1 MARLNAPE
9 VDPARPYWSGWPFR
23 VVLVH
28 RPGAFLSD
36 QVAAAV
42 AVLDEFRAEC
52 HRAYFAFNGTVNG
65 RFDASVTYGKLLRGR
80 DRRFTVGTEFP
91 DGEQRP
97 GKSTIASLT
106 VGELLD
112 SLAEG
117 GDFEDRQNRALV
129 VMLYHRW
136 DEWYRHRIGS
146 ALGLKKGRIRCSL
159 MGEVRQL
166 RNLIV
171 HENGIVPESFNAPML
186 ARIWNGIP
194 VGYLA
199 ISDRMVHALMEQ
211 LNAIR
216 VEAG

>member
-1 MARLNAPE
+1 MKYR
-9 VDPARPYWSGWPFR
+9 S
-23 VVLVH
+23 LVS
-28 RPGAFLSD
+28 R
-36 QVAAAV
+36 
-42 AVLDEFRAEC
+42 
-52 HRAYFAFNGTVNG
+52 
-65 RFDASVTYGKLLRGR
+65 R
-80 DRRFTVGTEFP
+80 DRLFSVGSAFP

-97 GKSTIASLT
+97 GKSTIAALT
-106 VGELLD
+106 RGQLLD

-117 GDFEDRQNRALV
+117 GDFEDMQNRALV

-136 DEWYRHRIGS
+136 EEWYRYRIGQEI
-146 ALGLKKGRIRCSL
+146 GLAKNEIRCSL

-166 RNLIV
+166 RNVIV

-186 ARIWNGIP
+186 SRIWNGIP